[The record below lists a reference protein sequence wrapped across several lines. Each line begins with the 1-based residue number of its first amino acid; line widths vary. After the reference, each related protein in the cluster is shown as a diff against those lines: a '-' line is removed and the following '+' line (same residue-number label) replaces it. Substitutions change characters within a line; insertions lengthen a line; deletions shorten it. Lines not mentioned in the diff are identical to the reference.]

1 LAGTVAQTLSQCF
14 LAQKRV
20 MLPSLKLYNLGGI
33 MQPIKTTASNRN
45 WPTKSFTRIPLAVC
59 ISSIFALTA
68 CDGSKQSVSAVNTT
82 ANTAVNA
89 APVAQTSG
97 DITVR
102 AGKLTQLDA
111 SQSTDSDGDS
121 LSYTWKQSSG
131 QVVELQNANTAK
143 PTFTAPNNAGDL
155 VFNVV
160 VSDGQLSS
168 PQASVTINILPT
180 PPLNVSASGTKTV
193 RHGNAASLK
202 GAVSNVS
209 SNDGLNYQWTQ
220 TGGIPVELSGANTAT
235 ANFKAGNKSGFA
247 FFKLDVTSNNG
258 ATGSNKIAVAIT
270 NTPPVA
276 VAELNGNAAITGQT
290 VKLSAEKSKD
300 ADGDKLSY
308 SWKQVAGK
316 TVELA
321 NANAATASFVAPSKS
336 TFLAFEVQVNDGEF
350 NSYPSTVLV
359 TIDANS
365 ETDPSLAEAPAA
377 PATATTA
384 AAPATA
390 TTPAAATTTAPATA
404 TASPATTAE
413 ASTTATTPAA
423 TVASNPQ

>member
-1 LAGTVAQTLSQCF
+1 
-14 LAQKRV
+14 
-20 MLPSLKLYNLGGI
+20 

-82 ANTAVNA
+82 VNA

-193 RHGNAASLK
+193 RHGSTASLK

-290 VKLSAEKSKD
+290 VTLSAGNSKD

-308 SWKQVAGK
+308 SWKQVAGE

-321 NANAATASFVAPSKS
+321 NANAATASFIAPSKS

-350 NSYPSTVLV
+350 NSYPATLLL

-365 ETDPSLAEAPAA
+365 EADPSLAEAPAA
-377 PATATTA
+377 TKTAAPATATTPATTTA
-384 AAPATA
+384 AAPTT